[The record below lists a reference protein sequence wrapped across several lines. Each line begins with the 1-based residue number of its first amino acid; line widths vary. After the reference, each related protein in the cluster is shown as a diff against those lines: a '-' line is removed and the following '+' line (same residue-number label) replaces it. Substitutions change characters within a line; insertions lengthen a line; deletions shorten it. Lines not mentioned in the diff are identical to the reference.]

1 MKHPTPSLMTLTCL
15 TMYEADVAYAILIES
30 AAWLNSRDLPAWLMP
45 RPLFDQRIAQRCLY
59 GASVEENLVGVMSL
73 TDTYHPEP
81 WADLLPNEHFFWLST
96 VHVAR
101 AFAGQGVGSFLLQA
115 AEEIAQQHGVTHIVL
130 DCYYGDGTLPAYY
143 QRHGYE
149 WIERLVTV
157 YDGIAHDDVLLWKII
172 TPA

>member
-73 TDTYHPEP
+73 TDTQSHGQICSQTSTSSGSRQCMWHAPLQAKEL
-81 WADLLPNEHFFWLST
+81 AVFCSRLPRKSLNST
-96 VHVAR
+96 VSHTLCSTVIMAMAR
-101 AFAGQGVGSFLLQA
+101 CLPIISAM
-115 AEEIAQQHGVTHIVL
+115 
-130 DCYYGDGTLPAYY
+130 GTN
-143 QRHGYE
+143 G
-149 WIERLVTV
+149 
-157 YDGIAHDDVLLWKII
+157 
-172 TPA
+172 